1 LDWACKAHDNL
12 QDGKK
17 RAEGDYVSGRYFL
30 CFGFTD
36 VVHTK
41 IKKLFRPSTKSIF
54 RLLAPFQIIGDWKTA
69 TDL

>member
-41 IKKLFRPSTKSIF
+41 IKKILSPIYEIDF
-54 RLLAPFQIIGDWKTA
+54 
-69 TDL
+69 